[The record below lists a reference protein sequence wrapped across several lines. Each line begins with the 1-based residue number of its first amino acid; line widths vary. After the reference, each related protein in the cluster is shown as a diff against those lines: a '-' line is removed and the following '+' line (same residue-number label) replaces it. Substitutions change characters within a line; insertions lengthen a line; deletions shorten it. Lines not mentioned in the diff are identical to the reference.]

1 MGQYKTYI
9 DAKFRP
15 KCSMKCE
22 NASGQEYTAGWEIK
36 LPTDIQQTQY
46 FSLNKTDHAR
56 GLKIRLENSC
66 HSK

>member
-1 MGQYKTYI
+1 
-9 DAKFRP
+9 
-15 KCSMKCE
+15 MKCE